1 VNTDGVIRIYGGTGA
16 LIVETLR
23 RALQI
28 ARDTHRPV
36 VFDANDQRHF
46 VTENGYVTTVQIVE
60 SEEAMPKAI
69 IKCWIFASS
78 SGSGTYETL
87 QYEDGSTS
95 CACMGW
101 TRRIA
106 MDGSRSCKHTRSVD
120 MGNADQEAL
129 RFHDYSGATPLKM
142 KSANPLDAFRE
153 ATKPQQQTTR
163 KDSSHAKKKSGS
175 PSPTGYGKRRLIM

>member
-1 VNTDGVIRIYGGTGA
+1 MNLDGVIRIYGQAGT
-16 LIVETLR
+16 LIADTLR

-46 VTENGYVTTVQIVE
+46 VTENGYVTTVQIVQ

-69 IKCWIFASS
+69 IKCWVFASS

-101 TRRIA
+101 TRRVA
-106 MDGSRSCKHTRSVD
+106 LDGSRSCKHTRSVD
-120 MGNADQEAL
+120 MGSADQEAL
-129 RFHDYSGATPLKM
+129 RFHDYSGATPLKLEQER
-142 KSANPLDAFRE
+142 SFVTRPR
-153 ATKPQQQTTR
+153 PQPQTR
-163 KDSSHAKKKSGS
+163 KDGKANASKKKSGS
-175 PSPTGYGKRRLIM
+175 PSPTGYGKRKLIM